1 MQKTYLEAKRV
12 STIQLEYLM
21 WQLLRV
27 LNLMLLPTMFQ
38 SNTNR
43 FHINYRRM
51 MIKKITNNKSLKK
64 IKMAELEEEE
74 NKKSTN
80 RERMKNK
87 GRIIKL
93 TL

>member
-1 MQKTYLEAKRV
+1 
-12 STIQLEYLM
+12 
-21 WQLLRV
+21 
-27 LNLMLLPTMFQ
+27 
-38 SNTNR
+38 
-43 FHINYRRM
+43 M

>member
-1 MQKTYLEAKRV
+1 MQKTYQEVRKE
-12 STIQLEYLM
+12 SIIQLVFLM
-21 WQLLRV
+21 LQLLRV
-27 LNLMLLPTMFQ
+27 LNLMLSPTTFQ

-74 NKKSTN
+74 NKKSTS

-93 TL
+93 T